1 MALTRCEKGHYY
13 DTDKYNSCPYCGD
26 EELGAEISALREG
39 HPEAE
44 GESEDTDFEKTVRL
58 GSPASAAFGG
68 TREGETVAFM
78 QASVGMDPVT
88 GWLVCIEGPDKG
100 RDFRLRSEKNALGRS
115 ASSDVCLSGD
125 DTVSREKHA
134 FVVYN
139 PRKRSFSV
147 RAGES
152 RGLVYLN
159 DEEVEFSQPLQ
170 AYDIVEVG
178 QSRLL
183 FVPLCGEAFSWD

>member
-13 DTDKYNSCPYCGD
+13 DTEKYNSCPYCGD
-26 EELGAEISALREG
+26 EALGAEISALQGGKTERTA
-39 HPEAE
+39 EAE
-44 GESEDTDFEKTVRL
+44 EDFEKTVRL
-58 GSPASAAFGG
+58 GGPSSVGTFGG

-100 RDFRLRSEKNALGRS
+100 RDFRLRSEKNSLGRS
-115 ASSDVCLSGD
+115 TSSDICISGD

-139 PRKRSFSV
+139 PRKRSFSI

-170 AYDIVEVG
+170 AYDVIEVG

-183 FVPLCGEAFSWD
+183 FVPLCGEAFSWE

>member
-1 MALTRCEKGHYY
+1 MPLTRCDKGHYF
-13 DTDKYNSCPYCGD
+13 DSDKYASCPYCGD
-26 EELGAEISALREG
+26 EELGAEISALHRGQGECDEG
-39 HPEAE
+39 PS
-44 GESEDTDFEKTVRL
+44 GDFEKTVRL
-58 GSPASAAFGG
+58 GGAACQTFGG

-88 GWLVCIEGPDKG
+88 GWLVCVEGPDKG
-100 RDFRLRSEKNALGRS
+100 RDFRLRSEKNSLGRS
-115 ASSDVCLSGD
+115 PSSDICLSGD

-139 PRKRSFSV
+139 PRNRSFSV

-159 DEEVEFSQPLQ
+159 GEEVEFSQRLET
-170 AYDIVEVG
+170 YDVIEVG
-178 QSRLL
+178 CSRLL
-183 FVPLCGEAFSWD
+183 FVPLCGEAFSWE